1 MSIVW
6 SIIKFIGGIVVDMAL
21 VSILTLAFI
30 LVLPMWVAFG
40 IGRRG
45 TFREYLTACG
55 FFNAMQSIGIAIDR
69 INAAI
74 RF

>member
-40 IGRRG
+40 IGRCG
-45 TFREYLTACG
+45 SFREYLSACG
-55 FFNAMQSIGIAIDR
+55 FFNAMQSIGTVIDN

>member
-1 MSIVW
+1 MFIVW
-6 SIIKFIGGIVVDMAL
+6 SIIKFIGGIIVDIAL
-21 VSILTLAFI
+21 VSILALAFI

-40 IGRRG
+40 IGRCG
-45 TFREYLTACG
+45 TFREYLSACG

-74 RF
+74 KF

>member
-30 LVLPMWVAFG
+30 LVLPMWVIFG
-40 IGRRG
+40 IGRCG

-55 FFNAMQSIGIAIDR
+55 FFNAMQSIGVAIDR
-69 INAAI
+69 VNAAI

>member
-1 MSIVW
+1 MFIVW
-6 SIIKFIGGIVVDMAL
+6 SIIKFIGGIVVDMVL
-21 VSILTLAFI
+21 VSVLALAFI

-40 IGRRG
+40 IGRCG

-69 INAAI
+69 VNAAI

>member
-40 IGRRG
+40 IGRCG

-55 FFNAMQSIGIAIDR
+55 FFNAMQSIGVAIDR
-69 INAAI
+69 VNAAI

>member
-40 IGRRG
+40 IGRCG

-69 INAAI
+69 VNAAI